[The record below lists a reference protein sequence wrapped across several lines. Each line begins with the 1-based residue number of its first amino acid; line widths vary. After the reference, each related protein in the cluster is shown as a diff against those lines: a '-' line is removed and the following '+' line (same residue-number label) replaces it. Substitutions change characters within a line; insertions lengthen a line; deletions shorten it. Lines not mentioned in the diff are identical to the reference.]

1 MRPLSPL
8 PSIAAAVVFLCAAS
22 LRAQEINFAR
32 DIQPILSDKCYHCHG
47 PDANARKADLRLDV
61 LDPKLGPFA
70 ERDGYH
76 IVKPGSL
83 DDSVLVM
90 RITSDDADTRMPPP
104 ASNRTLSEKQKEL
117 LTKWIEQGAKWGKH
131 WSFEAPVRPAVL
143 RARNSGAW
151 PRNDIDRFILARLE
165 KEGLAPSEE
174 ASRETLI
181 RRVTLDLTGLPP
193 TPAEI
198 DAFV

>member
-47 PDANARKADLRLDV
+47 PDANARKAELRFDV

-76 IVKPGSL
+76 VVKPGSL
-83 DDSVLVM
+83 DDSVMVM
-90 RITSDDADTRMPPP
+90 RITSDDADFKMPPP
-104 ASNRTLSEKQKEL
+104 TSNRKLTDKQIDL
-117 LTKWIEQGAKWGKH
+117 LKRWVEQGAKWGKH
-131 WSFEAPVRPAVL
+131 WSFEPPVRPAVPSVKDAAVA
-143 RARNSGAW
+143 ARVKN
-151 PRNDIDRFILARLE
+151 P
-165 KEGLAPSEE
+165 
-174 ASRETLI
+174 
-181 RRVTLDLTGLPP
+181 
-193 TPAEI
+193 I
-198 DAFV
+198 DAFLFARMEKE